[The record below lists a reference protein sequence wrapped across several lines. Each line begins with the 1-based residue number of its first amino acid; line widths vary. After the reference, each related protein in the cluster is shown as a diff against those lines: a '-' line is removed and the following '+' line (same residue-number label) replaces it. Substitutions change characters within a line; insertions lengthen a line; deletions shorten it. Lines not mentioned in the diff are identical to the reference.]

1 MGAVL
6 CLLASLLQ
14 PIVYLGFPA
23 MHHIST
29 YTAASAPSQYFMHC
43 SDGLQMLLIAL
54 GLLSPLVGI
63 FASARLLIT
72 PESLSEKQIIGFV
85 HVSFA
90 AGLIPYLY
98 VVFFALLHNDTFVY
112 PADGAF
118 FAYIILTVFEILGG
132 VRLLRTKGA
141 SPVASVEG
149 DITGETKPQPE
160 DEIIIPPDDVT
171 TGFSPY
177 WMKLVRMNTQEKFRV
192 EYYRPT
198 LLGQD
203 AACDIA
209 VSGNPH
215 VDAKHAKISFMNDTF
230 YLTDLQSEGKTYLND
245 SCLVPGKLYPLKEDD
260 YITLGDE
267 IFHVDAILKVPEI
280 GDSYPHDPSGPSL
293 PVYGAPPV

>member
-1 MGAVL
+1 ML
-6 CLLASLLQ
+6 CLLASILQ

-23 MHHIST
+23 MRNVLT
-29 YTAASAPSQYFMHC
+29 YTAASAPASYFMHC
-43 SDGLQMLLIAL
+43 SDTLQILLFAL
-54 GLLSPLVGI
+54 SLLSPLVGI

-85 HVSFA
+85 HGSFA

-98 VVFFALLHNDTFVY
+98 VFLFALLSDDKFIY
-112 PADGAF
+112 PEDSAF
-118 FAYIILTVFEILGG
+118 FAYILLIILEILGG

-141 SPVASVEG
+141 SPVASADG
-149 DITGETKPQPE
+149 DSTGETEPQSLE
-160 DEIIIPPDDVT
+160 SVSPPDDVT

-245 SCLVPGKLYPLKEDD
+245 SCLVPGKLYPLKEGD

-267 IFHVDAILKVPEI
+267 IFHVDAVLKVPEI
-280 GDSYPHDPSGPSL
+280 GDRYPHDPDGPSL
-293 PVYGAPPV
+293 PVYGAPSV